1 MELTIVQKEILL
13 TLINLFREKKRAIKG
28 EEIAEVI
35 DRNPGTIRNQMQSL
49 KALKLVEGVPGPKGG
64 YIATGRAF
72 EALGVEDLK
81 EEALV
86 LIRKGGEIM
95 EGVTVDEID
104 FTSVRHPDLCQAK
117 IRLLGDIRKFNIG
130 DTIQIG
136 PTPVNKLVI
145 RGEIAG
151 RDDVDNLIICNINE
165 MISLPKRAV
174 KEFIARNL
182 ITIDADAQIREAA
195 RILVSNNIHGAP
207 VTESGKIVGIITFT
221 DLGGALAAGKISA
234 KVREI
239 MSTNVIA
246 IDGNTPFYEAV
257 KIMDEHK
264 IGRLVITENEKPIGM
279 ITRTDVLSKV
289 AVI

>member
-13 TLINLFREKKRAIKG
+13 TLINLFREKKRAVKG
-28 EEIAEVI
+28 DEIAEVI

-72 EALGVEDLK
+72 EALGMEEMK

-86 LIRKGGEIM
+86 LIRLGGNIV

-104 FTSVRHPDLCQAK
+104 FTSVRHPDLCQAQ

-130 DTIQIG
+130 DTVQIG
-136 PTPVNKLVI
+136 PTPVNKLII
-145 RGEIAG
+145 RGEING
-151 RDDVDNLIICNINE
+151 RDDVDNLIVCNINE
-165 MISLPKRAV
+165 MVSLPKRPV
-174 KEFIARNL
+174 KEYITKNL
-182 ITIDADAQIREAA
+182 ITIDADAPIREAA
-195 RILVSNNIHGAP
+195 RILVNSNIHGAP
-207 VTESGKIVGIITFT
+207 VTGGDKIVGIITFT
-221 DLGGALAAGKISA
+221 DLGSTLATGKISA

-246 IDGNTPFYEAV
+246 IEGSTPFYEAV

-264 IGRLVITENEKPIGM
+264 ISRLIITESGKPVGM

-289 AVI
+289 TTI